1 MVENIQE
8 CPKDQMVENIKDVPG
23 TRWLKI
29 FSRCPRDQMV
39 ENIKDVPETR
49 WLKIMMLKKIVVY
62 KSPCRFLQF
71 FSPLLLEIILIEPS
85 ITKGP

>member
-1 MVENIQE
+1 
-8 CPKDQMVENIKDVPG
+8 
-23 TRWLKI
+23 
-29 FSRCPRDQMV
+29 MV

-85 ITKGP
+85 FTKGP